1 MRILDFANYDDAME
15 TSDAVDISQGVEH
28 EVLIGFHVAGIHL
41 DLEVVIAGGV
51 VAFRYL
57 VDGLHGIHELLNQIM
72 GVLFQSDITE
82 HNHVVS
88 HLVMIH
94 YRSIS
99 LDVSLTL
106 QSLLSFE
113 GGRRGEVYS
122 CGKFLDGES
131 RVLLQQLE
139 YLDIDFIEIFF
150 CSHCSFS
157 FCFIVSLFL
166 LLAFLAE

>member
-1 MRILDFANYDDAME
+1 MRILDFANHDDAVE

-28 EVLIGFHVAGIHL
+28 EVLIILHVPGINL
-41 DLEVVIAGGV
+41 YLEVVIAGGV

-57 VDGLHGIHELLNQIM
+57 VDGLHGIHELLNQVV
-72 GVLFQSDITE
+72 GVLLQSDIAE

-88 HLVMIH
+88 HFVVIY

-106 QSLLSFE
+106 QSLLSLE

-122 CGKFLDGES
+122 CGKFLHGES
-131 RVLLQQLE
+131 
-139 YLDIDFIEIFF
+139 
-150 CSHCSFS
+150 
-157 FCFIVSLFL
+157 
-166 LLAFLAE
+166 

>member
-1 MRILDFANYDDAME
+1 MRILDFANHDDAVE
-15 TSDAVDISQGVEH
+15 ASDAVDVSQGVEH
-28 EVLIGFHVAGIHL
+28 EILIILHVAGIHL
-41 DLEVVIAGGV
+41 DLEVVIASGI
-51 VAFRYL
+51 VALRYL
-57 VDGLHGIHELLNQIM
+57 VDGLHGIHELLNQIV
-72 GVLFQSDITE
+72 GVLLQSDIAE

-106 QSLLSFE
+106 QSLLSLE

-122 CGKFLDGES
+122 CGKFLHCES

-139 YLDIDFIEIFF
+139 YLDIDFVEIFF
-150 CSHCSFS
+150 CSHCSFIS
-157 FCFIVSLFL
+157 NFIHFCRIIFC
-166 LLAFLAE
+166 

>member
-28 EVLIGFHVAGIHL
+28 EVLIGFHVAGIHF
-41 DLEVVIAGGV
+41 DLEIVITGGV
-51 VAFRYL
+51 VAFRNL

-88 HLVMIH
+88 HLVMIY

-131 RVLLQQLE
+131 
-139 YLDIDFIEIFF
+139 
-150 CSHCSFS
+150 
-157 FCFIVSLFL
+157 
-166 LLAFLAE
+166 

>member
-1 MRILDFANYDDAME
+1 MRILDFTYHDDAVQ
-15 TSDAVDISQGVEH
+15 TSYAVDVSQGVEH
-28 EVLIGFHVAGIHL
+28 EVLIGFHVAGIYL
-41 DLEVVIAGGV
+41 DLEVVITGGV

-57 VDGLHGIHELLNQIM
+57 VDGLHGIHELLNQIV
-72 GVLFQSDITE
+72 GVLLQSDIAE

-106 QSLLSFE
+106 QSLLPLK

-131 RVLLQQLE
+131 GVLLQ
-139 YLDIDFIEIFF
+139 
-150 CSHCSFS
+150 
-157 FCFIVSLFL
+157 
-166 LLAFLAE
+166 

>member
-28 EVLIGFHVAGIHL
+28 EVLIGFHVAGIHF
-41 DLEVVIAGGV
+41 DLEIVITGGV
-51 VAFRYL
+51 VAFRNL

-88 HLVMIH
+88 HLVMIY

-113 GGRRGEVYS
+113 GGSRGEVYS

-131 RVLLQQLE
+131 
-139 YLDIDFIEIFF
+139 
-150 CSHCSFS
+150 
-157 FCFIVSLFL
+157 
-166 LLAFLAE
+166 

>member
-1 MRILDFANYDDAME
+1 MKA
-15 TSDAVDISQGVEH
+15 SDAVDISQGIEH
-28 EVLIGFHVAGIHL
+28 EVLIILHVPGIHL
-41 DLEVVIAGGV
+41 DLEIVITGGV

-57 VDGLHGIHELLNQIM
+57 VDGLHGIHELLNQVV
-72 GVLFQSDITE
+72 GVLLQSDIAE

-88 HLVMIH
+88 HLVVIY

-106 QSLLSFE
+106 QSLLSLE

-122 CGKFLDGES
+122 CGKLLHGES
-131 RVLLQQLE
+131 GVLLQQLE

-150 CSHCSFS
+150 CSHYSFS

>member
-1 MRILDFANYDDAME
+1 MRILDFSNHDDAVQ
-15 TSDAVDISQGVEH
+15 TSNAVDVSQGVEH
-28 EVLIGFHVAGIHL
+28 EVLISFHIPGIYL
-41 DLEVVIAGGV
+41 DLEIVITGGV

-57 VDGLHGIHELLNQIM
+57 VDGLHGIHELLNQIV
-72 GVLFQSDITE
+72 GVLLEPDIAE
-82 HNHVVS
+82 HDYVVS

-122 CGKFLDGES
+122 CSKFLHGES
-131 RVLLQQLE
+131 GVLLQ
-139 YLDIDFIEIFF
+139 
-150 CSHCSFS
+150 
-157 FCFIVSLFL
+157 
-166 LLAFLAE
+166 